1 MSAESILKRRYSIK
15 NVETDTPETEE
26 TDLLSHYKNS
36 ICKVFLI
43 KEDNPLPPIQITCA
57 SEAHRLIRHEPEL
70 ADRETLL
77 SIMLDAKLYLLGIQ
91 TVAVG
96 SLNTCGSTVREIFKS
111 AILANAACI
120 VLAHNHPSGDL
131 TPSRNDIAF
140 TQNVLRCG
148 NLLDIKLHDHLIVSQ
163 KGYQSIRDNCR
174 DNKEPPPGAKER
186 NHERNN
192 Y

>member
-1 MSAESILKRRYSIK
+1 LPAESILKRRYSIK

-36 ICKVFLI
+36 CCKVCLI

-57 SEAHRLIRHEPEL
+57 SETHRLIRHELEL

-91 TVAVG
+91 TIAVG
-96 SLNTCGSTVREIFKS
+96 SLNTCGSTVREVFKS

-131 TPSRNDIAF
+131 TPSRNDIEF

-163 KGYQSIRDNCR
+163 KGYKSIRDNCR
-174 DNKEPPPGAKER
+174 DNKETPQSVKER
-186 NHERNN
+186 NHERNS